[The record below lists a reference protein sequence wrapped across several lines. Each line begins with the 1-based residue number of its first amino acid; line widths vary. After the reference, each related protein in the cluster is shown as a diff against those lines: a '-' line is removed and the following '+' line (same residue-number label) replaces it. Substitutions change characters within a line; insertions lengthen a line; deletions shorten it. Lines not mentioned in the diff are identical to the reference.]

1 MTAVRMF
8 THWSE
13 VGNLVQS
20 HVDHDGTCHVSHIEL
35 TDTDIDIVCMCIP
48 SLRGVL
54 NTGHH
59 CLTVIAVTLCRQRT
73 RTYVDEM
80 LTSLRGYD
88 WGNGEQRWPGYY
100 LVNIEKHDGLTTAV
114 TSYRYGSPT
123 SDQVEYHHTILREY
137 TVSDRVVRFKR
148 KNNGRPLPGPTV
160 VTKDC

>member
-13 VGNLVQS
+13 VGTLVQS
-20 HVDHDGTCHVSHIEL
+20 HIDKDDKHVVTHVEL
-35 TDTDIDIVCMCIP
+35 TDVDLDIMCMCIP
-48 SLRGVL
+48 SLRDVL
-54 NTGHH
+54 NSGHH
-59 CLTVIAVTLCRQRT
+59 CMTVIAVTLCRQRT

-80 LTSLRGYD
+80 MTWLRGYD

-137 TVSDRVVRFKR
+137 TVSDRVITVIH

-160 VTKDC
+160 VIGDC